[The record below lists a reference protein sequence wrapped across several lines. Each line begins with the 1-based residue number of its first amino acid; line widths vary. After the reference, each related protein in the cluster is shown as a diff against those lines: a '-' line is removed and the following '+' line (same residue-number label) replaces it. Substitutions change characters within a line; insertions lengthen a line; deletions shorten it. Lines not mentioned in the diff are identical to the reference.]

1 MAKQVEE
8 RSSVL
13 NLNVWYHYAHAIGY
27 GQKVSVVDLVNAE
40 EGVVK
45 INETLINSGNDI
57 LVKFSCHGIK
67 TILNE
72 EIINARREKVKPNDN
87 LTLEVD
93 TYSGTVA
100 IKYTT
105 PRSVPN
111 PSAHQQ
117 YMEVNNDRYTY
128 NEKIGYSEQGKNT
141 LYGGRTDVGIAP
153 QFEWINKYKPADDF
167 GYIME
172 TPPRMVLIL
181 FKELAYVENL
191 QKGILKFRTSS
202 FDLNGYVVQLFPEA
216 ILEITQLADKAR
228 MPLLE
233 RDVPLREV
241 QEEKD
246 EKPQLAKSEEV
257 DLESLGLVSNVG
269 EEVAVE
275 VLGGHEDV
283 LVHYE

>member
-1 MAKQVEE
+1 MAKQAEE
-8 RSSVL
+8 KSSVF
-13 NLNVWYHYAHAIGY
+13 NLNVHYHYAHAIGY

-67 TILNE
+67 TILNKETTNYKGE
-72 EIINARREKVKPNDN
+72 EIAAKDN

-93 TYSGTVA
+93 TYSGTVV
-100 IKYTT
+100 IKYTI
-105 PRSVPN
+105 PRFVPRN
-111 PSAHQQ
+111 YNIQNYQHI
-117 YMEVNNDRYTY
+117 NDDPYVYDER
-128 NEKIGYSEQGKNT
+128 IGYREQIRET
-141 LYGGRTDVGIAP
+141 LYSGDSRSGTSP
-153 QFEWINKYKPADDF
+153 QFQWINKYKPADDF

-181 FKELAYVENL
+181 FKELAYVDNL

-228 MPLLE
+228 TPLLK
-233 RDVPLREV
+233 RDIPLREV

-246 EKPQLAKSEEV
+246 GKPQLAKSEEV
-257 DLESLGLVSNVG
+257 DLGSLSLASNVG
-269 EEVAVE
+269 EEVLVE